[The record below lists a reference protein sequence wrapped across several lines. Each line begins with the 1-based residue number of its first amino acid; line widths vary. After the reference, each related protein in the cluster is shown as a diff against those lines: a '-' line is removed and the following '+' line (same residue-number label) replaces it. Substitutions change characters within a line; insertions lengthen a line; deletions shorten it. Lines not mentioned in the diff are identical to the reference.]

1 MEAVAMLQAGL
12 VSGLMPTVH
21 TPEVVARYRATT
33 PGTPDRK
40 SRSFRLAWEGLCPT
54 IRAGTGMDKGAFQAV
69 RPIHPDGERVIT
81 VREAARISGF
91 PDCHLFANSIWQSF
105 RMLGNAIPVPLS
117 HGLLSVVASSI
128 GAAS

>member
-1 MEAVAMLQAGL
+1 M
-12 VSGLMPTVH
+12 
-21 TPEVVARYRATT
+21 ARYRATT

-105 RMLGNAIPVPLS
+105 RMLGNAIPVPAVARAALRRRVQ
-117 HGLLSVVASSI
+117 HRRGLMRHHYGRAA
-128 GAAS
+128 GAHQ

>member
-1 MEAVAMLQAGL
+1 
-12 VSGLMPTVH
+12 MPRRAAQGRTFR
-21 TPEVVARYRATT
+21 EVRVG
-33 PGTPDRK
+33 PIGDMQWGH
-40 SRSFRLAWEGLCPT
+40 RLKKPMPT
-54 IRAGTGMDKGAFQAV
+54 IRAATGMDKGAFQAV

-117 HGLLSVVASSI
+117 HGLLSAVASSI

>member
-1 MEAVAMLQAGL
+1 MEAVAKLQAGL

-54 IRAGTGMDKGAFQAV
+54 IRAGTGMDKGAFQA
-69 RPIHPDGERVIT
+69 RINNPRARKSAHRSTAGLRMHQHAAQEHSHTCRIHNHK
-81 VREAARISGF
+81 ARK
-91 PDCHLFANSIWQSF
+91 
-105 RMLGNAIPVPLS
+105 
-117 HGLLSVVASSI
+117 
-128 GAAS
+128 